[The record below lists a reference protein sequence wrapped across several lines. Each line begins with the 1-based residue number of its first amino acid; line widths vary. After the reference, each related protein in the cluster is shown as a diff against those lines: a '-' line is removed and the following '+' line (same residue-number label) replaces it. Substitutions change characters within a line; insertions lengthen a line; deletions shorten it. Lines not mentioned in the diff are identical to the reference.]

1 MKTRTRKGWPGGQA
15 RTSIGVKIPRQRPN
29 LAPRNVGGVNCVAKI
44 LCPARHILTPML
56 VRGRPPGRPLRDRI
70 GLFRFGEERVQG
82 DPRGPG
88 GPPYGSKRLDES
100 AAWKVIGRPF
110 SISCPNSSSRYAIP
124 RAFGAPW
131 KGSPSAVTNI
141 ASQSLTMTV
150 FTSVYCCNPY
160 SPSSRPIPDCLNPPN
175 GALGSKTL

>member
-1 MKTRTRKGWPGGQA
+1 LARL
-15 RTSIGVKIPRQRPN
+15 RTSDHFSIMLYLINDLPFFGAGCQPN
-29 LAPRNVGGVNCVAKI
+29 VTYFARNRIFGINCRAD
-44 LCPARHILTPML
+44 PL